1 MATHH
6 VPVEREPQLGEV
18 APTTRLGRWAVGLAV
33 VSLVALGMFGVVARV
48 DPTDPPLLSF
58 WGVIGLSMI
67 VAPVSALA
75 AAIVGLIAV
84 IRGERARSIYLAYL
98 PLVITVAIPFIWPS
112 I

>member
-1 MATHH
+1 M
-6 VPVEREPQLGEV
+6 
-18 APTTRLGRWAVGLAV
+18 
-33 VSLVALGMFGVVARV
+33 VSLVALGVFGVVARV

-58 WGVIGLSMI
+58 WGVLGLSMI

-75 AAIVGLIAV
+75 AAFVGLVAM

-98 PLVITVAIPFIWPS
+98 PVAITVAVPFIWPS

>member
-1 MATHH
+1 MSTHH
-6 VPVEREPQLGEV
+6 APVASPHHADL
-18 APTTRLGRWAVGLAV
+18 APTTRLGRWAVGVAV
-33 VSLVALGMFGVVARV
+33 VSLVALGIFGVVARV

-58 WGVIGLSMI
+58 WGVLGLSMI

-75 AAIVGLIAV
+75 AAIAGLGAML
-84 IRGERARSIYLAYL
+84 RGERARSIYLAYL